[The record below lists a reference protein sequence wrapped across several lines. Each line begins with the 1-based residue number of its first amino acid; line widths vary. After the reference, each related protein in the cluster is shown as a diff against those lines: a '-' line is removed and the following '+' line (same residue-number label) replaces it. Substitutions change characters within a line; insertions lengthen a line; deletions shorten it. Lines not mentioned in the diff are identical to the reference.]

1 MINKT
6 TVVIILF
13 LSVFYASTANTDPV
27 GNVRYYRV
35 TDERIIIYYDMS
47 DTEAGSVT
55 VKFSLDGGT
64 SFARVTNGLSGDIG
78 EGIGPGSNK
87 RIMWDITTESI
98 IRSGNIVIKVETRV
112 DSPVEPVLTADYKQK
127 AIIAHRIDSP
137 VTLDGLS
144 NEPAWEGI
152 EPLPAVMQVPRFGIE
167 PSERTEILLAYDDEF
182 LYVAGRLYDSQ
193 PSKIHATTMKRDD
206 TEESSDSF
214 GIVLDTFNDNENAL
228 VFITTPT
235 GSRSDMTI
243 TGDAQLRGSNSS
255 WNTFWDVETVRN
267 GDGWFAEMRIPF
279 SSLRFQDRDGRV
291 IMSFITYRWIARKD
305 ERVIFPAIPRNWG
318 TLSHMKPSKAHEIV
332 FEGIHRRRP
341 LYFTPYLLGGNG
353 QSYDLDDTGTKYI
366 RDDKPAHEAGF
377 DVKYGLTSNLTLDV
391 TVNTDFAQVEADDQQ
406 VNLTRYPLFFPEK
419 RLFFLER
426 SSNFDFSFYRN
437 NRLFHSRR
445 IGIHEGKRVPIYG
458 GIRLVGRAGPWDLGF
473 LSMQSEKIEE
483 LPSENFGMLRLRRQI
498 FNPYS
503 YIGGIVTSRM
513 GTDDSYNT
521 AYGLDGIIRVFGDD
535 YLKLNWAQTF
545 QNDCENDP
553 ASLEIS
559 KIRAHWERYRYT
571 GWAYGLNYSRSGAEY
586 NPGMGFE
593 MYPNS
598 TSFIHFLRYGW
609 TPGERSSIFQFRL
622 FEDVWLHKRNTDNSV
637 KSCVTHAGC
646 TFSTKSGYAGHFA
659 LTHNLEDVRET
670 LWFSDDTDVPVDEY
684 EFYNLM
690 GTFSSPGGRLLN
702 AKSTI
707 YAGEFYD
714 GRRVSLSLTPS
725 RSISSHLELGG
736 TYQLNFVE
744 FPDRNKE
751 FTAHIGRLRVLAML
765 NVRYSL
771 TAFVQYNS
779 AADKAI
785 ANIRFR
791 YNPREGTDLYLVY
804 DEGVNTDRGRD
815 DPILPVT
822 SDRTVMLKYSYMFNL

>member
-1 MINKT
+1 MKYISIIVFLLPILTANNAAAADGKT
-6 TVVIILF
+6 DLKKIAPA
-13 LSVFYASTANTDPV
+13 ASTHVFSQSDPLV
-27 GNVRYYRV
+27 IPRTNGP
-35 TDERIIIYYDMS
+35 
-47 DTEAGSVT
+47 
-55 VKFSLDGGT
+55 VKLDG
-64 SFARVTNGLSGDIG
+64 
-78 EGIGPGSNK
+78 
-87 RIMWDITTESI
+87 
-98 IRSGNIVIKVETRV
+98 NI
-112 DSPVEPVLTADYKQK
+112 D
-127 AIIAHRIDSP
+127 
-137 VTLDGLS
+137 
-144 NEPAWEGI
+144 EPAWEGI

-167 PSERTEILLAYDDEF
+167 PSEQTEILLAYDNEY
-182 LYVAGRLYDSQ
+182 LYVAGRLFDSQ
-193 PSKIHATTMKRDD
+193 PSAIHATTMKRDD
-206 TEESSDSF
+206 TEESSDMF

-235 GSRSDMTI
+235 GSRLDMTI
-243 TGDAQLRGSNSS
+243 TGDAQLGGSNSS

-279 SSLRFQDRDGRV
+279 SSLRFQDMDGRV
-291 IMSFITYRWIARKD
+291 VMSFITYRWIARKD

-341 LYFTPYLLGGNG
+341 LYFTPYFLGGNG
-353 QSYDLDDTGTKYI
+353 QSYDLNDTGKKYE
-366 RDDKPAHEAGF
+366 RNDEPTHEAGF

-426 SSNFDFSFYRN
+426 SSNFDFSFYRS

-445 IGIHEGKRVPIYG
+445 IGIHDGKLVPIYG
-458 GIRLVGRAGPWDLGF
+458 GIRLVGRADQWDLGF

-483 LPSENFGMLRLRRQI
+483 LPSENFGVLRLRRQVI
-498 FNPYS
+498 NPYS

-545 QNDCENDP
+545 ENDRKNNT
-553 ASLEIS
+553 ASLDNS

-571 GWAYGLNYSRSGAEY
+571 EWAYGLNYSRTGADY

-593 MYPNS
+593 QYHNS
-598 TSFIHFLRYGW
+598 TNLIHFLRYGW
-609 TPGERSSIFQFRL
+609 TPGERSPLFQHRL
-622 FEDVWLHKRNTDNSV
+622 YEDVWLQIRNSDNSI
-637 KSCVTHAGC
+637 KSCVTHAGWLF
-646 TFSTKSGYAGHFA
+646 TFKSGYSGHLWFA
-659 LTHNLEDVRET
+659 HNLEDVREP
-670 LWFSDDTDVPVDEY
+670 LVFSNDSEVPVGKY
-684 EFYNLM
+684 EFFDFM
-690 GTFSSPGGRLLN
+690 GTVTSPGGRLLN
-702 AKSTI
+702 VKTTLN
-707 YAGEFYD
+707 AGEFYD
-714 GRRVSLSLTPS
+714 GRRVSLSLEPS

-744 FPDRNKE
+744 FPDRNRE

-804 DEGVNTDRGRD
+804 DEGINTDRGRD